1 MRIGCLQFAPQLG
14 DLDNNLNRA
23 DKILNKANPEDLDIL
38 VLPELAFTGYNFPS
52 LRDISPFLEPTGAGI
67 TSVWARTTALK
78 YNTKLVVGYP
88 EKVDVAHRWPT
99 SPEYFNSAIIVDQN
113 GDTIGHYRKTH
124 LYYTDETWALEG
136 SGFYKGHLPGL
147 GNVAM
152 GICMDINPYRFE
164 APWHAMEFAFHVLE
178 MEANLVILS
187 MAWLTREDLE
197 VWSTKSQDACMETLT
212 YWVTRLE
219 PLIRAEGE
227 EEIIVVF
234 CNRTGVE
241 DDAVYAGTSAVIGIQ
256 NGEVTVYGMLGR
268 GQKELLVVDTEKP
281 GFAKLVYRPEEE
293 EMAVDAPGAE
303 PQVPPSNET
312 SGGDSTD
319 ASNPTENS
327 NASPDPNTES
337 SEYSAESGRQSVHD
351 HILVG
356 SDTLWS
362 SGTSGPMAGHIDTPI
377 SPRYFWKQPS
387 LGSSTPIQSPSIG
400 THDNDGEWQAPAN
413 SRLSRNSHVQPTYRN
428 VSRSVDTEPG
438 DEFSRLVGNVI
449 NPGVASEASI
459 NRPTS
464 TKSRNA
470 SRQRSHKSQSVNRE
484 EQPTQLP
491 PLGASRNWD
500 RDARVL
506 PKGTTPAFKE
516 PPLSPDL
523 EKLGADLMV
532 FEGDTANRAKR
543 DSLVCHVDEDDYVIL
558 RTERKDSGKK
568 KPSKSDAQ
576 AGRPSSRKMPKPTDS
591 PRQSGRSHSRN
602 KILTR
607 SPTYPSP
614 TGDWTPTRPA
624 SRGRH
629 RSDSRTAPK
638 SLSKKTSHS
647 RITSNGVS
655 PLEGS
660 DMWGSTPEVS
670 RHARHQSG
678 NRSAVA
684 SPPIQRHRPDPVP
697 SASKP
702 VGHRTPEDSMGHEM
716 ALPVRTTKHRKGDSH
731 SRSATSKAT
740 LPSPEVVG
748 TSPSSHGPPSIHVS
762 DAKATAPKFV
772 PERVPPTPKAMILPP
787 DYESATN
794 HQSMPAPPKKQQ
806 VVPLKCLDKS
816 TEVQDRP
823 RSAVW

>member
-23 DKILNKANPEDLDIL
+23 DKILNKANPEDLDLL
-38 VLPELAFTGYNFPS
+38 VLPELAFTGYNFQS

-136 SGFYKGHLPGL
+136 SGFYKGNIPDL

-212 YWVTRLE
+212 YWVTRME
-219 PLIRAEGE
+219 PLIRAESE

-268 GQKELLVVDTEKP
+268 GQKELLIVDTKKP

-293 EMAVDAPGAE
+293 EKGVDAQGAE
-303 PQVPPSNET
+303 PQATSSNET
-312 SGGDSTD
+312 SGGDPAN
-319 ASNPTENS
+319 ASN
-327 NASPDPNTES
+327 
-337 SEYSAESGRQSVHD
+337 SAEKSDTFPEMDSGNSEHPIDSTRPSFHD
-351 HILVG
+351 HIFIG

-362 SGTSGPMAGHIDTPI
+362 PSNGSSRADRIDTPV
-377 SPRYFWKQPS
+377 SPRYFWKQPP
-387 LGSSTPIQSPSIG
+387 LGSTPTQSPSIG
-400 THDNDGEWQAPAN
+400 VGEEWQAPSS
-413 SRLSRNSHVQPTYRN
+413 SRVSRNSHTQSADRN
-428 VSRSVDTEPG
+428 VSRSVDPEPS
-438 DEFSRLVGNVI
+438 DEFSRLVGNVV
-449 NPGVASEASI
+449 NPAAASEVII
-459 NRPTS
+459 NRPYS

-470 SRQRSHKSQSVNRE
+470 SRHRSNRSQSINQE

-491 PLGASRNWD
+491 LGAGRNQD
-500 RDARVL
+500 QGPRVI
-506 PKGTTPAFKE
+506 PKGVTPVFKE

-532 FEGDTANRAKR
+532 FEGDAANRAKR

-558 RTERKDSGKK
+558 RTERKDTGGKK
-568 KPSKSDAQ
+568 KPGKSDAQ
-576 AGRPSSRKMPKPTDS
+576 TGRTSSQNMPKPKETS
-591 PRQSGRSHSRN
+591 KQSSGRSHSRN
-602 KILTR
+602 KVLAG
-607 SPTYPSP
+607 SPTHASP
-614 TGDWTPTRPA
+614 TGEWSPARPA

-629 RSDSRTAPK
+629 RSDSRTTPK
-638 SLSKKTSHS
+638 SLSKKTSQG
-647 RITSNGVS
+647 RIASNNVS
-655 PLEGS
+655 PLEAS
-660 DMWGSTPEVS
+660 DMWGSTPEIS
-670 RHARHQSG
+670 RHNRHLSG
-678 NRSAVA
+678 NRAAVA
-684 SPPIQRHRPDPVP
+684 SPPLHRQRHDPVP
-697 SASKP
+697 PVPTSSASKP
-702 VGHRTPEDSMGHEM
+702 ARHKSPEENIKPEVT
-716 ALPVRTTKHRKGDSH
+716 LPVRTTKHRKGDS
-731 SRSATSKAT
+731 RSATSKAA
-740 LPSPEVVG
+740 LPSPEAAG
-748 TSPSSHGPPSIHVS
+748 ASPSSYTPSSNRVPDS
-762 DAKATAPKFV
+762 KAAAPKFL
-772 PERVPPTPKAMILPP
+772 PPRTPKAMILPP
-787 DYESATN
+787 DYQSNAH
-794 HQSMPAPPKKQQ
+794 HQSMPAPAKQQQ
-806 VVPLKCLDKS
+806 VVPLKCLD
-816 TEVQDRP
+816 TGAEMEDRP

>member
-23 DKILNKANPEDLDIL
+23 DKILNKVNPEDLDLL
-38 VLPELAFTGYNFPS
+38 VLPELAFTGYNFQS

-152 GICMDINPYRFE
+152 GICMDINPYKFQ

-219 PLIRAEGE
+219 PLIRAESE

-268 GQKELLVVDTEKP
+268 GQKELLIVDTEKP

-293 EMAVDAPGAE
+293 EKAVDAPGAE

-312 SGGDSTD
+312 SGGGSTD
-319 ASNPTENS
+319 APNPAENS
-327 NASPDPNTES
+327 NTSPDHNNGNSGQPVES
-337 SEYSAESGRQSVHD
+337 ARQSFHD
-351 HILVG
+351 HIFLG

-362 SGTSGPMAGHIDTPI
+362 AGTSGPRTESPV
-377 SPRYFWKQPS
+377 SPRYFWKQPPS
-387 LGSSTPIQSPSIG
+387 PIQSPSIG
-400 THDNDGEWQAPAN
+400 THDADEEWQARAN
-413 SRLSRNSHVQPTYRN
+413 SR
-428 VSRSVDTEPG
+428 VSRSSHAHPTDRNASRGVDPEPG
-438 DEFSRLVGNVI
+438 DEFSRLVGNVA
-449 NPGVASEASI
+449 NPAVKSDVSI

-470 SRQRSHKSQSVNRE
+470 SRQRSHKSQPVNIE
-484 EQPTQLP
+484 ENPAQFP
-491 PLGASRNWD
+491 PLGASRN
-500 RDARVL
+500 RDQGARVL
-506 PKGTTPAFKE
+506 PTGATPEFKE
-516 PPLSPDL
+516 PPMSPDL

-532 FEGDTANRAKR
+532 FEGEAANRVKR

-576 AGRPSSRKMPKPTDS
+576 AGRPSSRNMPKPNDS
-591 PRQSGRSHSRN
+591 SRQGSGRSHSRN
-602 KILTR
+602 KVLTG
-607 SPTYPSP
+607 SPTHHSP

-629 RSDSRTAPK
+629 RSDSRSTPK
-638 SLSKKTSHS
+638 SLSKKTSHN

-655 PLEGS
+655 PLEAS
-660 DMWGSTPEVS
+660 DMWGSTPEIS
-670 RHARHQSG
+670 RHTRHPSG
-678 NRSAVA
+678 NRAAVA
-684 SPPIQRHRPDPVP
+684 SPPLPRHRHEPVP
-697 SASKP
+697 SIPVSSASKP
-702 VGHRTPEDSMGHEM
+702 IRHDTPEESVKKEA
-716 ALPVRTTKHRKGDSH
+716 ALPIRTTKHRKGDS
-731 SRSATSKAT
+731 RSATAKAS
-740 LPSPEVVG
+740 LPSPEAAG
-748 TSPSSHGPPSIHVS
+748 ISPSSHSPPSAHVPET
-762 DAKATAPKFV
+762 KATAPKFV

-787 DYESATN
+787 DYESGTS

-806 VVPLKCLDKS
+806 VIPLKCLDKS

>member
-23 DKILNKANPEDLDIL
+23 DKILNKANPEDLDLL
-38 VLPELAFTGYNFPS
+38 VLPELAFTGYNFQS

-136 SGFYKGHLPGL
+136 SGFYKGHIPDL

-212 YWVTRLE
+212 YWVTRME
-219 PLIRAEGE
+219 PLIRAESE

-268 GQKELLVVDTEKP
+268 GQKELLIVDTEKP

-293 EMAVDAPGAE
+293 EKAADAPGAE
-303 PQVPPSNET
+303 PQMPPNNEPRADSPTDAPNPAGKSDTSPDMT
-312 SGGDSTD
+312 SG
-319 ASNPTENS
+319 N
-327 NASPDPNTES
+327 
-337 SEYSAESGRQSVHD
+337 SEYQVDSARQSLHD
-351 HILVG
+351 HIFIG

-362 SGTSGPMAGHIDTPI
+362 PSNGSSRAERIDTPI
-377 SPRYFWKQPS
+377 SPRYFWKQPP
-387 LGSSTPIQSPSIG
+387 LGSTPAQSPSIG
-400 THDNDGEWQAPAN
+400 AGEEWQAPAS
-413 SRLSRNSHVQPTYRN
+413 SRVSRNSHTQPADRN
-428 VSRSVDTEPG
+428 VSRSVDPEPS
-438 DEFSRLVGNVI
+438 DEFSRLVGNVV
-449 NPGVASEASI
+449 NPAAASEVTI
-459 NRPTS
+459 NRPFS

-470 SRQRSHKSQSVNRE
+470 SRHRNHRSQSVSHE
-484 EQPTQLP
+484 EQPTQVQ
-491 PLGASRNWD
+491 PLGASRN
-500 RDARVL
+500 RDQGPRVT
-506 PKGTTPAFKE
+506 PKGTTPEFKE

-532 FEGDTANRAKR
+532 FEGDAANRVKR

-558 RTERKDSGKK
+558 RTERKDTGGKK
-568 KPSKSDAQ
+568 KPSRSDAQ
-576 AGRPSSRKMPKPTDS
+576 AGRSSSRNMSKPNDS
-591 PRQSGRSHSRN
+591 SKQSSGRSHSRN
-602 KILTR
+602 QVLTG
-607 SPTYPSP
+607 SPTHASP
-614 TGDWTPTRPA
+614 TGEWSPARPA

-629 RSDSRTAPK
+629 RSDSRTTPK
-638 SLSKKTSHS
+638 SVSKKTSHG
-647 RITSNGVS
+647 RIASNGVS
-655 PLEGS
+655 PLEAS
-660 DMWGSTPEVS
+660 DMWGSTPEVN
-670 RHARHQSG
+670 RHARHPSG
-678 NRSAVA
+678 SRAAVA
-684 SPPIQRHRPDPVP
+684 SPPLHRQRHDPVP
-697 SASKP
+697 PVPTSSTSKP
-702 VGHRTPEDSMGHEM
+702 IVAR
-716 ALPVRTTKHRKGDSH
+716 HRKAD
-731 SRSATSKAT
+731 SRSAISKNP
-740 LPSPEVVG
+740 LPSPEAAG
-748 TSPSSHGPPSIHVS
+748 TSPSSYASS
-762 DAKATAPKFV
+762 ANRASETKAAAPKFV
-772 PERVPPTPKAMILPP
+772 PPPTPKAMILPP
-787 DYESATN
+787 DYESGAG
-794 HQSMPAPPKKQQ
+794 HQSMPVPAKKQQ

-816 TEVQDRP
+816 AEVVEDRP